1 VILITSVAPL
11 VFVGRFSNRPRLGI
25 WVWFLSFLSAGIA
38 CVAALLIASAEV
50 LATYLELHR
59 HPAGSSAWLLAVT
72 ASFAPWLF
80 LALAGI
86 SAALINQRIEPLV
99 QAAKV
104 QAPLLQMALTDLEPF
119 DGIPVKQVNVPVL
132 IAMAHKRTII
142 ISKLAIES
150 LSSGELSAVLWHE
163 ARHVRARH
171 NQLKQLA
178 AFIRLLSPGLA
189 ASKSLVAEVSRLSE
203 LDADN
208 SALRHA
214 SKTDLNSARQ
224 RFVSL

>member
-1 VILITSVAPL
+1 MAILIA
-11 VFVGRFSNRPRLGI
+11 I
-25 WVWFLSFLSAGIA
+25 AGIA
-38 CVAALLIASAEV
+38 N
-50 LATYLELHR
+50 TYQQLHQ

-104 QAPLLQMALTDLEPF
+104 QTPLLQMALTDLEPF

-163 ARHVRARH
+163 ARHVRAKH

-189 ASKSLVAEVSRLSE
+189 ASKCLVAEVNRLSE

-208 SALRHA
+208 CALRHS
-214 SKTDLNSARQ
+214 SKTDLNSARE